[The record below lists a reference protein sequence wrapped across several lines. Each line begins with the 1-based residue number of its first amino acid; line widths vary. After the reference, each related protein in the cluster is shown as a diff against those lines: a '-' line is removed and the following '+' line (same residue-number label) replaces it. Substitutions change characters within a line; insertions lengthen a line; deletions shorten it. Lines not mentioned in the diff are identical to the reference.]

1 MKTNWIGCGLILAW
15 LFGWCSPVRAEPPPK
30 PSYLGAARPSGRIER
45 LVSLAPNLTEIVFA
59 LGAGDRVVGVTRYDD
74 YPSQVLSLPKVG
86 GFLDPSLEAIVALS
100 PDLVVCVPNS
110 GNRKRMETL
119 TRLKVPVL
127 VLPAHR
133 LADVYAAIETLGQ
146 VLGRVEQATAL
157 TSDLR
162 TRVAAV
168 VERAKRVHK
177 PRVLMV
183 YGHNP
188 LVVAGPGSF
197 ADELLHLAGAENVLS
212 GDGVRYPS
220 LPLEMVIE
228 LAPEVIIDAS
238 SSATGASVGLAEVE
252 RFWSRLKVVP
262 AVKAGRVH
270 LFDSALWFRPGPR
283 LIQGL
288 EKLQTLLHP
297 GSKPGPAN

>member
-1 MKTNWIGCGLILAW
+1 MSRVWIGCGVILVGLLGGTPSAR
-15 LFGWCSPVRAEPPPK
+15 SEPPPK
-30 PSYLGAARPSGRIER
+30 PSYLGAARPTGQIRR
-45 LVSLAPNLTEIVFA
+45 LISLAPNLTEIVFA

-74 YPSQVLSLPKVG
+74 YPNQVLSLPKVG
-86 GFLDPSLEAIVALS
+86 GFLDPSLEVIVALK

-133 LADVYAAIETLGQ
+133 LSDVYAAIETLGA
-146 VLGRVEQATAL
+146 VLGEAERAAAL
-157 TSDLR
+157 TAGLR
-162 TRVAAV
+162 ARVAAV
-168 VERAKRVHK
+168 VARAKGLDK

-197 ADELLHLAGAENVLS
+197 ADELLGLAGAENVLS

-238 SSATGASVGLAEVE
+238 SSATGASVGLAEVD

-288 EKLQTLLHP
+288 EKLQVLLHP
-297 GSKPGPAN
+297 SLR